1 MFKCE
6 FDPDCEIVDIFIN
19 MMDAVLKKLLIDD
32 DKHFGIKVSVAEAI
46 NNCLQHGKFIGSEKI
61 QLYISWY
68 DDKLVIELNNPISD
82 ELNIELRF
90 STHLPV
96 NLFQERGRGFY
107 LMNKYMDDVTLTKK
121 NNRLHVVMEVKF
133 SKSDEKNNASE

>member
-1 MFKCE
+1 MVVQHLELQKTWEFK
-6 FDPDCEIVDIFIN
+6 IN
-19 MMDAVLKKLLIDD
+19 THLFMGVNSISK
-32 DKHFGIKVSVAEAI
+32 VAEAI